1 MQAWSMAEAWV
12 TGTGEGAAA
21 MAGLGRRGMEARVAA
36 MEGGAGVTGVMVGE
50 ARARAAWQ
58 AWTMVGVAG
67 TVVGEVMARM
77 VVEGGGGDV

>member
-1 MQAWSMAEAWV
+1 
-12 TGTGEGAAA
+12 
-21 MAGLGRRGMEARVAA
+21 MEARVAV
-36 MEGGAGVTGVMVGE
+36 MEGGAGVTGVRVGE

-58 AWTMVGVAG
+58 AWPVVGVAG